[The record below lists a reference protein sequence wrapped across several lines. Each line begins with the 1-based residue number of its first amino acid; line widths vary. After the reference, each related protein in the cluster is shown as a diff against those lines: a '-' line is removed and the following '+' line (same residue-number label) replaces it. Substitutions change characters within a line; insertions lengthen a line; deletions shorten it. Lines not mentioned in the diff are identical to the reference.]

1 MTKNLNEMFAT
12 NANETVTTNNR
23 SLAGTAQL
31 TSIANSI
38 VAEVLK
44 KVDADA
50 ETYRERIVDSQ
61 TDNNVMDE
69 LIRELYDLKSV
80 NVDFLKELDE
90 KTLNAMLKSQ
100 QSKRSRTK
108 GKTMTMDN
116 YRNLM
121 AGSVAELL
129 LRQVMGKPKS
139 SLGYRRASGSIEYTA
154 EELENFK
161 NDQDALKR
169 EIRNIQSKK
178 SIMKNKADFNEED
191 ERWIQLLAAEDQL
204 KSMRVGGTRVKTV
217 VVDKTGDILKAELG
231 NTDINSLKAADA
243 KALLKKLLAQVS
255 SGEATAEEAPTEEEP
270 TTEEQTI

>member
-1 MTKNLNEMFAT
+1 MTKLNEMFAMNT
-12 NANETVTTNNR
+12 NETVTTNNR

-31 TSIANSI
+31 TSIANNI

-44 KVDADA
+44 KADADA
-50 ETYRERIVDSQ
+50 ETYKEKIVASQ
-61 TDNNVMDE
+61 TDNNAMDD

-90 KTLNAMLKSQ
+90 QTLNAMLKSQ

-108 GKTMTMDN
+108 GKIMTMDN

-154 EELENFK
+154 EELEQFK

-191 ERWIQLLAAEDQL
+191 ERWIKLLEAEEQL
-204 KSMRVGGTRVKTV
+204 KSLRVGGTRVKTV

-231 NTDINSLKAADA
+231 DTDVNDLKAADA

-255 SGEATAEEAPTEEEP
+255 GGEATAEEAPT
-270 TTEEQTI
+270 TEEQAI